1 MCGLQDKR
9 CLLPASKDAYLAAP
23 DPAVLI
29 RSRRAEVHMA
39 APSSARALA
48 ANPVPAL
55 PAPPGWTVKE
65 ELAALDD
72 QALLSLVQSLPR
84 ASQRRAAACELLVT
98 RYQGLVRSCV
108 RPYWGGPVPT
118 QDLMQVAYLGLLK
131 AIGHFDSVAG
141 ASLAAY
147 ARPCISGELKRYFR
161 DKRWPLRVERPVQE
175 LVLLVRDATGPLA
188 QQLGRTPA
196 DSDLALHLGVSGEEL
211 QRARQAQLAFQ
222 PSSLDMPLAGHAATV
237 TLADVLGAEDP
248 RLEHML
254 GMHAVA
260 THWGELPPREQQI
273 LIMDFL
279 DGMTQAQIGQRL
291 SISQM
296 HVSRLRAR
304 ALGHLRARLL
314 GPEPRPVPGTA
325 RRRQHP
331 GRHATLIT
339 A

>member
-1 MCGLQDKR
+1 
-9 CLLPASKDAYLAAP
+9 
-23 DPAVLI
+23 
-29 RSRRAEVHMA
+29 MA
-39 APSSARALA
+39 APSSVTEPA
-48 ANPVPAL
+48 ANPVR
-55 PAPPGWTVKE
+55 APSVAPGWTVKE
-65 ELAALDD
+65 ELAGLADH
-72 QALLSLVQSLPR
+72 ALLALVQSLPQ
-84 ASQRRAAACELLVT
+84 ASPRRAAACELLVT

-131 AIGHFDSVAG
+131 AISHFDPAAG
-141 ASLAAY
+141 ANLAAY

-188 QQLGRTPA
+188 HQLGRTPTDA
-196 DSDLALHLGVSGEEL
+196 ELARHLGVSGDEL
-211 QRARQAQLAFQ
+211 QRARLAQLAFQ
-222 PSSLDMPLAGHAATV
+222 PSSLDMPLAGQATTV
-237 TLADVLGAEDP
+237 TLADALGEEDP

-260 THWGELPPREQQI
+260 AHWGELPPREQQI
-273 LIMDFL
+273 LIMDFH
-279 DGMTQAQIGQRL
+279 DGMTQAQIGQLL

-296 HVSRLRAR
+296 HVSRLRAH

-314 GPEPRPVPGTA
+314 GPEPRLPRLA
-325 RRRQHP
+325 RRQHP
-331 GRHATLIT
+331 GRDTTMIT